1 MLAGTT
7 LNLTNAGTGAISG
20 DTGVEADSGGS
31 TIFTAGTITGF
42 SGNAIVLG
50 GGGNTLTL
58 GPGFAMNGN
67 VLGAGSD
74 TLQLGGTGTATFDLN
89 QVGPAAQYRGFTT
102 FNKVDTSTWT
112 VTGTAD
118 FTGGTSVLAG
128 TLIVGGSLHNTG
140 ATFTIGGNSTVDLQV
155 GGSPSATTLNVGPG
169 TLQLSGS
176 TALTGD
182 IAMSGG
188 TLRSL
193 ISGTLSTNLTFN
205 TLTSSVVSAGAG
217 QTLTFGPNG
226 GASHVDFL
234 DNSVATFGSPTDTG
248 TVVIASDFNS
258 VSASAQVVVAG
269 GTLRDGNGTL
279 GNALSFMQSTTV
291 NAGATL
297 DMNDQA
303 PAIHNLL
310 GSGNVIIGTNP
321 ASVLF
326 LLSGDQNTGNFSTN
340 CSPG

>member
-1 MLAGTT
+1 
-7 LNLTNAGTGAISG
+7 
-20 DTGVEADSGGS
+20 
-31 TIFTAGTITGF
+31 
-42 SGNAIVLG
+42 
-50 GGGNTLTL
+50 
-58 GPGFAMNGN
+58 MNGN
-67 VLGAGSD
+67 VLGAGGD
-74 TLQLGGTGTATFDLN
+74 TLQLGGTGTDAFDLN

-112 VTGTAD
+112 VTGAAD
-118 FTGGTSVLAG
+118 FTGGTSVLGGG

-140 ATFTIGGNSTVDLQV
+140 ATFTIGGNSTVDLQA
-155 GGSPSATTLNVGPG
+155 GGSLSATTLNVGPG

-182 IAMSGG
+182 IVMSGG

-193 ISGTLSTNLTFN
+193 VSGTLSNNLAFN

-234 DNSVATFGSPTDTG
+234 DNSVATFGSPIDTG
-248 TVVIASDFNS
+248 TVVIASDFNTVFS
-258 VSASAQVVVAG
+258 SAQVVVAG

-340 CSPG
+340 LFAGVISGPGGVEWAR